1 MSVPDD
7 YVLMANGL
15 FSILNG
21 CATGGCRAMSGNS
34 SVKDKVVRI
43 MRSSAE
49 YNEGNSWIC
58 YPQSGQVNGNN
69 NNNNKYNANVVR
81 PVVELERKRVNGWM
95 AAYADCLSNK
105 MTSCQCTLYRL
116 DDTDLLVL
124 MQECEERRYVP
135 SKSIC
140 FCVTIPKVREI
151 FAAAFRDRIVQH
163 WICLRIE
170 PLLEQRFIEQG
181 DVSWNCR
188 KNHGTQRA
196 ALALQRDIIEV
207 SCGYTRKAYV
217 GRFDIVSFF
226 MSIDI
231 RILERLVVDFVR
243 EKYRGDDKDLLVYLL
258 VVTMRHRPQD
268 NCERRGDP
276 RLWKLLSKGKSL
288 FGAERFRG
296 MPIGNITSQLL
307 ANFYMSFFDEY
318 MVGLCKKIGAR
329 YERFVDDFA
338 VVCPRKEDVLML
350 RDKAGVFLKEQLNLE
365 MHRDKQYIQD
375 VTKGVYFVGNVIK
388 MERMYIANRTLGGM
402 CQKLRELQ
410 GYLGHIHGKDF
421 WLANAYEL
429 EHYQASINSYLGFMR
444 GKQSYGMCRKAFAEH
459 CPLFFDYFY
468 IGGHFEV
475 VKVKREYS
483 IKYQLL
489 RIECYD

>member
-1 MSVPDD
+1 MGIDSF
-7 YVLMANGL
+7 LL
-15 FSILNG
+15 LNG
-21 CATGGCRAMSGNS
+21 CATGGMCPTMEYP
-34 SVKDKVVRI
+34 SVKNKVVRT
-43 MRSSAE
+43 MMSSSE
-49 YNEGNSWIC
+49 YSSVNAWNIN
-58 YPQSGQVNGNN
+58 PQSGQVN
-69 NNNNKYNANVVR
+69 NNNKYNSNVVR
-81 PVVELERKRVNGWM
+81 PVVALSKERVNGWM
-95 AAYADCLSNK
+95 EAYADCLSNK

-140 FCVTIPKVREI
+140 FCVTTPKVREI

-188 KNHGTQRA
+188 KNHGTQKA

-207 SCGYTRKAYV
+207 SCDYTRKAYV

-231 RILERLVVDFVR
+231 RILEQLAVDFIN
-243 EKYRGDDKDLLVYLL
+243 EKYHGEDKDLLLYLL
-258 VVTMRHRPQD
+258 VITIRHRPQN
-268 NCERRGDP
+268 NCERRGDLS
-276 RLWKLLSKGKSL
+276 LWELLPKGKSL
-288 FGAERFRG
+288 FDVEWFRG

-318 MVGLCKKIGAR
+318 MVALCRAIGAR

-338 VVCPRKEDVLML
+338 VVCLRKDDVLML
-350 RDKAGVFLKEQLNLE
+350 RDKAAVFLKERLNLE
-365 MHRDKQYIQD
+365 MHHDKLYIQD

-402 CQKLRELQ
+402 CQRLRELQ
-410 GYLGHIHGKDF
+410 GYLEQLQGKSF
-421 WLANAYEL
+421 NLANAYEL
-429 EHYQASINSYLGFMR
+429 EHFRASLNSYLGFMR
-444 GKQSYGMCRKAFAEH
+444 GKQSYGMRRKAFAEH
-459 CPLFFDYFY
+459 CPLLFDYFY

-475 VKVKREYS
+475 VKIKREYS

-489 RIECYD
+489 RLECYD

>member
-1 MSVPDD
+1 MVIDSFQ
-7 YVLMANGL
+7 L
-15 FSILNG
+15 LNG
-21 CATGGCRAMSGNS
+21 CATGEYPAMEYP
-34 SVKDKVVRI
+34 SVKNKVVRTI
-43 MRSSAE
+43 LSASEYSSTNAW
-49 YNEGNSWIC
+49 NIN
-58 YPQSGQVNGNN
+58 PQSGQVN
-69 NNNNKYNANVVR
+69 NNNNKYNSNVVR
-81 PVVELERKRVNGWM
+81 PVVALSKERVNGWM
-95 AAYADCLSNK
+95 EAYADCLSNK

-135 SKSIC
+135 SVSIC

-163 WICLRIE
+163 WICIRIE
-170 PLLEQRFIEQG
+170 PLLERRFIEQG

-188 KNHGTQRA
+188 KHHGTQKA

-207 SCGYTRKAYV
+207 SCGYTREAYV
-217 GRFDIVSFF
+217 GRLDIVSFF

-231 RILERLVVDFVR
+231 RILERLAVNFVR
-243 EKYRGDDKDLLVYLL
+243 EKYHGDDKDLLIYLL
-258 VVTMRHRPQD
+258 TVTIRHRPQS
-268 NCERRGDP
+268 NCARRGDMS
-276 RLWKLLSKGKSL
+276 LWDRLSKGKSL
-288 FGAERFRG
+288 FDAEPFRG

-318 MVGLCKKIGAR
+318 MVSLCRVFGAR

-338 VVCPRKEDVLML
+338 VVCHCKEEVLML
-350 RDKAGVFLKEQLNLE
+350 RDKADVFLREKLNLT
-365 MHRDKQYIQD
+365 MHHDKQYIQD

-410 GYLGHIHGKDF
+410 GYLEHIHSLPF

-429 EHYQASINSYLGFMR
+429 EHYQSSVNSYLGFMR

-468 IGGHFEV
+468 VKGHFEV
-475 VKVKREYS
+475 VKVRIEFS
-483 IKYQLL
+483 VKYQLL
-489 RIECYD
+489 KIESYD